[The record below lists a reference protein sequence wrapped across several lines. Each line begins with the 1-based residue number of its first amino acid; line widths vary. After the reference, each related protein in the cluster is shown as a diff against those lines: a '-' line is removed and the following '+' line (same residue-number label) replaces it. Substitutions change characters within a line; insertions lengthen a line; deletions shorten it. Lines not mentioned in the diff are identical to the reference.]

1 MDKTPRKSPGGK
13 RSSPPGPKIK
23 PKHKEAPHI
32 RGAVGDIRKWL
43 AKTHREGRELGDTG
57 QERSLQKDTNQGP
70 KAPLETRIE
79 DPPGDWSKAKSLRT
93 QESTKV
99 SAPPPLEPSKTSEIN
114 RQGRKEAKNTGL
126 NKDKDN
132 IQGKNQEE

>member
-13 RSSPPGPKIK
+13 RSSPPGPKLK
-23 PKHKEAPHI
+23 PKHKEASHI

-43 AKTHREGRELGDTG
+43 AKTHREGRELRDTG
-57 QERSLQKDTNQGP
+57 QERSLQDDTNQGP
-70 KAPLETRIE
+70 KALLETRIE

-99 SAPPPLEPSKTSEIN
+99 SAPPPLEPTITSKS
-114 RQGRKEAKNTGL
+114 
-126 NKDKDN
+126 DK
-132 IQGKNQEE
+132 QGKTEIKDTGQNK